1 MHCRWKVIRSFIMKT
16 GCRWCA
22 LAAASSSAL
31 VRVGTQGEAMILAR
45 IHQEGTVNKTATQPT
60 SKMPNEAIWF
70 LAAAIGLGMAFGAS
84 WFAIVAGIVMLI
96 MVAVI
101 HLADIAPMESG
112 PT

>member
-1 MHCRWKVIRSFIMKT
+1 M
-16 GCRWCA
+16 
-22 LAAASSSAL
+22 
-31 VRVGTQGEAMILAR
+31 
-45 IHQEGTVNKTATQPT
+45 NKTATQPT

-70 LAAAIGLGMAFGAS
+70 LAAAIGLGMALGAS

>member
-1 MHCRWKVIRSFIMKT
+1 MESHPKFHNET

-60 SKMPNEAIWF
+60 SKQMPNEAIWF

-101 HLADIAPMESG
+101 HLAGIAPMESG